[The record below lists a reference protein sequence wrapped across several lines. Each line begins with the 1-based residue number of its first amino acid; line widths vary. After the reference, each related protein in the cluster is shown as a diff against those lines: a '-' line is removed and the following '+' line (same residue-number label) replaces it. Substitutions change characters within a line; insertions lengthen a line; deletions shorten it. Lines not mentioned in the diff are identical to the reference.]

1 MALEDIVNRVVGDAK
16 KTADEIRDKARTE
29 VAQAT
34 AEAKKKAESVKANV
48 LAEAKAEAK
57 REEKRVLSLAR
68 LEARNI
74 VLSQKRTV
82 IDAVFDEVIE
92 KLKSFSDNEYRDL
105 IKRMILKVASEGD
118 EELILSSIDKKR
130 VGNDFVDEVN
140 AVLKA
145 QGKKGELALSKETR
159 EIEGGF
165 ILKKGKVELNNSFSA
180 LTEMAREN
188 LEPKIIGIL
197 FESKE

>member
-130 VGNDFVDEVN
+130 VGNGFVDEVN